1 MRKKKH
7 IAITGGIGSGK
18 SYVAQRLKAHGID
31 VYDCDDAAKRIMATS
46 ADVKRKMKR
55 LVGNNAYIDGKLN
68 KPVVAQFLL
77 MSDSNREAINNIVH
91 PAVADDYMKSGKHW
105 IESAILFDSGFD
117 KKLPID
123 KIICV
128 TAPTDVRIRRIVSRD
143 GISSDKAKEW
153 IDKQQEQDIVRSMSD
168 YEIVNDGQADI
179 DTQIDNIL
187 NELNNNNK

>member
-1 MRKKKH
+1 MKKEKH

-46 ADVKRKMKR
+46 ADVKKKMKR

-77 MSDSNREAINNIVH
+77 MSDSNRETINSIVH

-105 IESAILFDSGFD
+105 MESAILFDSGFD
-117 KKLPID
+117 KKIPID
-123 KIICV
+123 KVICV
-128 TAPTDVRIRRIVSRD
+128 TAPADVRIRRIMSRD

-153 IDKQQEQDIVRSMSD
+153 IDKQQDQDTVKSMSD
-168 YEIVNDGQADI
+168 YEIVNDGNADI
-179 DTQIDNIL
+179 DSQIDNIL
-187 NELNNNNK
+187 NKLNNNNK